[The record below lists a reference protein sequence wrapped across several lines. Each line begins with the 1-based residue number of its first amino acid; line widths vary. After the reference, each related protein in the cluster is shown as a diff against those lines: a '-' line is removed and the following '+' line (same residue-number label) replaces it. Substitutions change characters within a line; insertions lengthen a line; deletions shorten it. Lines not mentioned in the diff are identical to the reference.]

1 MIPPVPPTYQLCA
14 VNHRPV
20 EQFATNLRELLQQMQ
35 AAVGVA
41 TVERLVDQPQQCQ
54 VEYASN
60 MQALHADTRIRNAPL
75 RMAGWIVIKQREGNR
90 LTLEIR
96 NRAVWQHLTL
106 APSALASHLHEVQT
120 LGQQAAS
127 DRLGELWTQAVT
139 ATQPQEASV

>member
-1 MIPPVPPTYQLCA
+1 MLPAPAEPLRLCA

-20 EQFATNLRELLQQMQ
+20 EQFATNLCELLQQMQ

-41 TVERLVDQPQQCQ
+41 TVERLDDQRCQ
-54 VEYASN
+54 VVYASN

-75 RMAGWIVIKQREGNR
+75 RMAGWIIIAQREGNR
-90 LTLEIR
+90 LTLDIR

-106 APSALASHLHEVQT
+106 APSALASHLHNVRT

-127 DRLGELWTQAVT
+127 DHLGELWTQAVA